1 MATTTITNT
10 SNQVIPVLVGPTTVA
25 EADPNSSIS
34 PLASEQVLVA
44 AGAQLVIET
53 IRVDVGQLE
62 QLQRKRLITYTSF

>member
-10 SNQVIPVLVGPTTVA
+10 SNQVILVLVGPTTVA

>member
-10 SNQVIPVLVGPTTVA
+10 SNQVLPILVGPTTIN

-34 PLASEQVLVA
+34 PLASEQVA
-44 AGAQLVIET
+44 IASGAQLVIET
-53 IRVDVGQLE
+53 TRVDVGQLE